1 MKGLVF
7 LLALFASSAAL
18 AQWNNPIDGYCN
30 GEYHIVGTVGLG
42 VGELQLNDEQ
52 DFAGYASIGVT
63 PDVGIWQVELRYTG
77 FDDGSV
83 SVDQWGIGA
92 KVDFT
97 MSCDVQC
104 LYWMVGWNYGEF
116 DIGTVEKRD
125 VLYVIDDDTDDN
137 YWNAGV
143 GYRYK
148 WTQDFDTS
156 IEYNYNDVDA
166 RYRFYDAV
174 ADEDVRLKLG
184 HMRTLTVNFSYRF

>member
-30 GEYHIVGTVGLG
+30 GEYRIVGTVGLG
-42 VGELQLNDEQ
+42 VGELQINDEQ

-63 PDVGIWQVELRYTG
+63 PAAGVWQVELRYTG

-83 SVDQWGIGA
+83 SADQWGIGA

-97 MSCDVQC
+97 MTCDVQC
-104 LYWMVGWNYGEF
+104 LYWMVGWNYGNF
-116 DIGTVEKRD
+116 DIDTVEKHD
-125 VLYVIDDDTDDN
+125 VLYVVNDDTDDD

-143 GYRYK
+143 GYRYM

-166 RYRFYDAV
+166 RYHFFDGV
-174 ADEDVRLKLG
+174 EDVRLKLG
-184 HMRTLTVNFSYRF
+184 HMRTLTFNFSYRF